1 MGKSSGSGPNK
12 HTKLDERS
20 NVIYFSKLLKKSKTS
35 ARSDVSRELNLMM
48 TFLMKRLTADMTSI
62 VTNYT
67 KKEGTIRPKLVQSAL
82 QVMLAG
88 DLRTD
93 ACDAGAATLLD
104 FMNST
109 KEKGKKEKSAEV
121 SVE

>member
-20 NVIYFSKLLKKSKTS
+20 NVMYFSKLLKKSKSS
-35 ARSDVSRELNLMM
+35 ARSEVSRELNLMLS
-48 TFLMKRLTADMTSI
+48 FLMKKLTEDMTSI

-88 DLRTD
+88 ELRTD
-93 ACDAGAATLLD
+93 ACDAGAATLQA

-109 KEKGKKEKSAEV
+109 KVKKGKSAEV